1 MLTHYNAAKNP
12 ESVIDLYR
20 NGIFPMGDHNDD
32 NKIFWCNPLVRAVIP
47 ISKLHISRS
56 LKKLC
61 AKKKFKFS
69 INYDFKTI
77 ISNCANREE
86 TWINKSIISVYND
99 LHDLGY
105 AHSIEVWEDKKLKGG
120 LYGVAIGKV
129 FYAESMF
136 SKSSNGSK
144 LALIALMGTLALNQF
159 LLLDVQ
165 FMTNHLRTMGAK
177 EISRALFLN
186 LIQKSTSEKAQFN
199 KPSSGIIDEM
209 LIDKAEMKS
218 LIGISKLKHQI

>member
-1 MLTHYNAAKNP
+1 
-12 ESVIDLYR
+12 
-20 NGIFPMGDHNDD
+20 MGDHNND
-32 NKIFWCNPLVRAVIP
+32 NRIFWCNPIVRAVIP

-56 LKKLC
+56 LKKMC
-61 AKKKFKFS
+61 RKKNFEFS
-69 INYDFKTI
+69 INHDFSTTI
-77 ISNCANREE
+77 LNCANREE
-86 TWINKSIISVYND
+86 TWINKSIISTYNT

-129 FYAESMF
+129 FFAESMF

-144 LALIALMGTLALNQF
+144 LALIALMGMLALNQF

-165 FMTNHLRTMGAK
+165 FITNHLRNMGAK

-186 LIQKSTSEKAQFN
+186 LIKKSTSEKVKFN
-199 KPSSGIIDEM
+199 KPSSVIIDEM
-209 LIDKAEMKS
+209 LINKAEMKS
-218 LIGISKLKHQI
+218 LISISKLKHQI

>member
-1 MLTHYNAAKNP
+1 MLSHYNTAINP

-20 NGIFPMGDHNDD
+20 NGIFPMGYQDDD

-61 AKKKFKFS
+61 AKKEFRFS
-69 INYDFKTI
+69 INYDFKTT

-86 TWINKSIISVYND
+86 TWINKSIMSIYNN

-105 AHSIEVWEDKKLKGG
+105 AHSIEVWEDKELKGG
-120 LYGVAIGKV
+120 LYGIAIGRV
-129 FYAESMF
+129 FFAESMF

-144 LALIALMGTLALNQF
+144 IALIALMGILSLNKF

-165 FMTNHLRTMGAK
+165 FMTYHLKTLGAK
-177 EISRALFLN
+177 EISRSLFLH
-186 LIQKSTSEKAQFN
+186 LINGSHLN
-199 KPSSGIIDEM
+199 KVQLTKPNA
-209 LIDKAEMKS
+209 LTIDKDLINQAEKNS
-218 LIGISKLKHQI
+218 LVGIRKL

>member
-1 MLTHYNAAKNP
+1 
-12 ESVIDLYR
+12 
-20 NGIFPMGDHNDD
+20 MGDHNDD
-32 NKIFWCNPLVRAVIP
+32 NQIFWCNPIVRAVIP

-61 AKKKFKFS
+61 RKKKFEFS
-69 INYDFKTI
+69 INHDFLST

-86 TWINKSIISVYND
+86 TWINKSIISTYNT

-129 FYAESMF
+129 FFAESMF
-136 SKSSNGSK
+136 STSSNGSK

-186 LIQKSTSEKAQFN
+186 LIKKSSSEKVQFH
-199 KPSSGIIDEM
+199 KPNSVIIDEK
-209 LIDKAEMKS
+209 LINKAEMKS

>member
-1 MLTHYNAAKNP
+1 MLSRYNTAINP

-20 NGIFPMGDHNDD
+20 NGIFPMGDQNDD
-32 NKIFWCNPLVRAVIP
+32 DKIFWCNPLVRAVIP

-61 AKKKFKFS
+61 AKRDFRFS
-69 INYDFKTI
+69 INYDFKTT

-86 TWINKSIISVYND
+86 TWINKSIMSIYNN

-105 AHSIEVWEDKKLKGG
+105 AHSIEVWEDKELKGG
-120 LYGVAIGKV
+120 LYGIAIGRV
-129 FYAESMF
+129 FFAESMF

-144 LALIALMGTLALNQF
+144 IALIALMGILSLNKF

-165 FMTNHLRTMGAK
+165 FITDHLKTLGAK
-177 EISRALFLN
+177 EISRPLFLHSIN
-186 LIQKSTSEKAQFN
+186 KSNFN
-199 KPSSGIIDEM
+199 KVQFKKPSAFV
-209 LIDKAEMKS
+209 IDKDLINQAEKK
-218 LIGISKLKHQI
+218 LLVGIREL

>member
-1 MLTHYNAAKNP
+1 
-12 ESVIDLYR
+12 
-20 NGIFPMGDHNDD
+20 MGDHNDE
-32 NKIFWCNPLVRAVIP
+32 NKIFWCNPLLRAVIP
-47 ISKLHISRS
+47 ISKLHISRK

-61 AKKKFKFS
+61 RKKKFEFS
-69 INYDFKTI
+69 INHDFSTT

-86 TWINKSIISVYND
+86 TWINKSIISTYKI

-105 AHSIEVWEDKKLKGG
+105 AHSIEIWEDKKLKGG

-129 FYAESMF
+129 FFAESMF
-136 SKSSNGSK
+136 STSSNGSK
-144 LALIALMGTLALNQF
+144 LALIALMGMLAMNQF

-186 LIQKSTSEKAQFN
+186 LLKKSSSEKIKFE
-199 KPSSGIIDEM
+199 KPSSVIIDEK
-209 LIDKAEMKS
+209 LINKAEMKS
-218 LIGISKLKHQI
+218 LIGIRKLKH

>member
-1 MLTHYNAAKNP
+1 
-12 ESVIDLYR
+12 
-20 NGIFPMGDHNDD
+20 MGDHNDD
-32 NKIFWCNPLVRAVIP
+32 NDQVFWCNPIVRAIIP

-61 AKKKFKFS
+61 SKKKFEFS
-69 INYDFKTI
+69 INYDFPTV

-86 TWINKSIISVYND
+86 TWINNSIISTYNS

-105 AHSIEVWEDKKLKGG
+105 AHSIEVWEDEELKGG
-120 LYGVAIGKV
+120 LYGVAIGKA
-129 FYAESMF
+129 FFAESMF

-144 LALIALMGTLALNQF
+144 LALITLMGILALNKF

-165 FMTNHLRTMGAK
+165 FMTNHLKTMGAK

-186 LIQKSTSEKAQFN
+186 LLKNSTSDKVQFD
-199 KPSSGIIDEM
+199 KPNSRIIDEK
-209 LIDKAEMKS
+209 LINKAEKRLLVGVS
-218 LIGISKLKHQI
+218 ELEHQV